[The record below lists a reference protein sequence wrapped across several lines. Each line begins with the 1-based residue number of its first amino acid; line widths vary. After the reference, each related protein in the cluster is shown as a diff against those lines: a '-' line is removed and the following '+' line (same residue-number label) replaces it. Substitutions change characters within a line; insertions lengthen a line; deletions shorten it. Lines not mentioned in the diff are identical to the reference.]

1 MHLPFSNGFLPLTLL
16 ALDESEPCGYFPFAT
31 AASPAPAT
39 TAASQLFSLSASSLS
54 ARKDGPPCPIIHS
67 LLYCIT
73 PATDSLW
80 TERSYHSSGMS
91 AVFFFSPR
99 IISIYLPCSLF
110 LYPQWLYIWRLSL
123 PWCIPKCQP
132 ANGFLQDGNRP
143 GPKEDPL
150 PVCIFKLK
158 LDPSSRAEKLQVSLH
173 MTAFVVLN
181 ISQQLAIMIYRCW
194 IVRVMVF
201 SIFKD
206 ESLALCLNVLLACF
220 RQQVAMGGSFN
231 RYI

>member
-16 ALDESEPCGYFPFAT
+16 ALDKSEPCGYFPFAT

-91 AVFFFSPR
+91 AVFFSVRASFPF
-99 IISIYLPCSLF
+99 IYLAAFFFVC
-110 LYPQWLYIWRLSL
+110 LSL

-143 GPKEDPL
+143 GPKEDL
-150 PVCIFKLK
+150 FPVCIFKLK

-201 SIFKD
+201 SIFED

>member
-16 ALDESEPCGYFPFAT
+16 ALDKSEPCGYFPFAT

-91 AVFFFSPR
+91 AVFFSVRASFPF
-99 IISIYLPCSLF
+99 IYLAAF
-110 LYPQWLYIWRLSL
+110 FFTRND
-123 PWCIPKCQP
+123 CIFEDCPYRDASRNVSQQMVFFKT
-132 ANGFLQDGNRP
+132 ATGL
-143 GPKEDPL
+143 GPKK
-150 PVCIFKLK
+150 I
-158 LDPSSRAEKLQVSLH
+158 SSLS
-173 MTAFVVLN
+173 
-181 ISQQLAIMIYRCW
+181 
-194 IVRVMVF
+194 VF
-201 SIFKD
+201 S
-206 ESLALCLNVLLACF
+206 SSN
-220 RQQVAMGGSFN
+220 
-231 RYI
+231 

>member
-1 MHLPFSNGFLPLTLL
+1 MDHSVRLFTL
-16 ALDESEPCGYFPFAT
+16 
-31 AASPAPAT
+31 
-39 TAASQLFSLSASSLS
+39 SSTV
-54 ARKDGPPCPIIHS
+54 S
-67 LLYCIT
+67 LLPHIACGLKDRIT
-73 PATDSLW
+73 RQECPL
-80 TERSYHSSGMS
+80 
-91 AVFFFSPR
+91 FFFFGPC

-110 LYPQWLYIWRLSL
+110 LYPQWLYTWRLSL

-132 ANGFLQDGNRP
+132 ANGFLWNGNRP
-143 GPKEDPL
+143 GPKEDL
-150 PVCIFKLK
+150 PVCIFNLK

-181 ISQQLAIMIYRCW
+181 VSQQLAIMIYRCW

-206 ESLALCLNVLLACF
+206 ESLPLCLNVLLACF
-220 RQQVAMGGSFN
+220 RQQLAMGGSFN